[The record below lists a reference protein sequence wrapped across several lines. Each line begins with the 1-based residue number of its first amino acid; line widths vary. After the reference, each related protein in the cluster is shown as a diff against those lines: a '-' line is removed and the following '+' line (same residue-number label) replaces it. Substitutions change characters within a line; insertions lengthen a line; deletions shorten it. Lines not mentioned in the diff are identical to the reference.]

1 MSINFANVKAITIP
15 EGSVKSIASGG
26 VTLWALSSP
35 TPQHTTYR
43 LLDSII
49 FSGNEYILTDHK
61 PTNNRYYY
69 LNFDLSTW
77 SNDKFVFAAGG
88 DADASLGSMRCTVRT
103 SASRFQVRYGRN
115 SSSNSNIG
123 PTSLTANTFYQLRLR
138 LFDDF
143 KVYAAIAN
151 DQGTVQG
158 TTYAPSTAQTFT
170 PANMN
175 TFGIMGY
182 GQGTTASNL
191 SAGKV
196 YRYYY
201 RIGDAAGEL
210 GCNAYP
216 VQRKS
221 DGRCGLYDTVT
232 STFYPMEG
240 TNITFAAAGST
251 VTEEWTPGG
260 YPEDPYIATIYSY
273 DWHANSNNYLWA
285 TFNNAFYNLLN
296 TYAPATNCRVKLTAD
311 VYNPTEDATY
321 TSTQTNNLTYNTD
334 GYWNN
339 AIFNIDLQYNSS
351 GDKIRI
357 NTFRVI
363 QYTSGNEWNAT
374 YLAGTNLANL
384 IVTQGCQ
391 IKDITLE
398 FIS

>member
-15 EGSVKSIASGG
+15 EGSVKSIASGS
-26 VTLWALSSP
+26 TILWKKAVV
-35 TPQHTTYR
+35 PQHTTYR
-43 LLDSII
+43 LLDYIK

-69 LNFDLSTW
+69 LNFDLATW
-77 SNDKFVFAAGG
+77 SNDKFIFAASG
-88 DADASLGSMRCTVRT
+88 DATTDGSMRCTLRT
-103 SASRFQVRYGRN
+103 SASRLQVRYGRN
-115 SSSNSNIG
+115 AAGNTNVG

-138 LFDDF
+138 LYDNFSR
-143 KVYAAIAN
+143 YAAIAN
-151 DQGTVQG
+151 DQGAIQG
-158 TTYAPSTAQTFT
+158 ASLNPGAASTFDPDNMATF
-170 PANMN
+170 A
-175 TFGIMGY
+175 IMGY
-182 GQGTTASNL
+182 NL
-191 SAGKV
+191 GSSVVSFSQGKV

-201 RIGDAAGEL
+201 RIGDASGEL

-221 DGRCGLYDTVT
+221 DGVCGLYDTVT
-232 STFYPMEG
+232 NTFYPMQG
-240 TNITFAAAGST
+240 TVITDSAAGPVSQ
-251 VTEEWTPGG
+251 EEWIYGG
-260 YPEDPYIATIYSY
+260 YPSEPYKAIIHSY

-374 YLAGTNLANL
+374 YLAGNDLANL

-398 FIS
+398 FIN